1 MVTCNGAKWNGVKT
15 QENEVERDWVADSST
30 TPDEWPEKAFRGS
43 DTLLRST

>member
-30 TPDEWPEKAFRGS
+30 TPDETAREGFQR
-43 DTLLRST
+43 